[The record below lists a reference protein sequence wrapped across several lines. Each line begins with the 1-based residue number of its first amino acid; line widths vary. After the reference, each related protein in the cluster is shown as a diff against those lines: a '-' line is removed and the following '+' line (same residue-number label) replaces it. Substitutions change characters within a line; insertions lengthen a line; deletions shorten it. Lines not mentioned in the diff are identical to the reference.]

1 MLIISSNLG
10 LMLYFAIN
18 HLNMNFLASL
28 DKMFWVV
35 LKKRFACIKNY
46 YFREF

>member
-10 LMLYFAIN
+10 LKFYFAIN
-18 HLNMNFLASL
+18 HLNMIFFASL

-35 LKKRFACIKNY
+35 LKKYFACFKNY
-46 YFREF
+46 YFREL